1 MYTRRKPLSL
11 ASARL
16 PQTRNGL
23 EKSGE
28 RAGDTRTHRG
38 QRERL
43 QEEKE
48 EEEEEREGMGG
59 LYRALCH
66 VKEHRFSGSRSRVFD
81 IEMGRTRLSPSCFAD
96 VGRFNPPDE
105 KHVVSNAMA
114 AGGGR
119 EGEP

>member
-1 MYTRRKPLSL
+1 
-11 ASARL
+11 L

-43 QEEKE
+43 QEEEEEEKE
-48 EEEEEREGMGG
+48 EEEKEEEEEREGMGG

-66 VKEHRFSGSRSRVFD
+66 VKEHRFSCSRSRVFD

-114 AGGGR
+114 AGGGG

>member
-11 ASARL
+11 AGARL

-43 QEEKE
+43 QEE
-48 EEEEEREGMGG
+48 EEEREGMGEVYTARFVMSKSIVLAVLAVESLISKWGG
-59 LYRALCH
+59 L
-66 VKEHRFSGSRSRVFD
+66 V
-81 IEMGRTRLSPSCFAD
+81 SPSCFAD
-96 VGRFNPPDE
+96 VGRFNPP
-105 KHVVSNAMA
+105 
-114 AGGGR
+114 G
-119 EGEP
+119 

>member
-11 ASARL
+11 AGARL

-43 QEEKE
+43 QEE
-48 EEEEEREGMGG
+48 EEEREGMGEV
-59 LYRALCH
+59 YTA
-66 VKEHRFSGSRSRVFD
+66 RFVMSKSIVLAVLAVVFD
-81 IEMGRTRLSPSCFAD
+81 IEMGRTRLPFLLRRCRSL
-96 VGRFNPPDE
+96 
-105 KHVVSNAMA
+105 
-114 AGGGR
+114 
-119 EGEP
+119 